1 MTEAATRMQCMEIW
15 GGNEPARRRV
25 ATPGLQVEVLSRPA
39 GGSAGGGDLHFV
51 SSCASGRITRF
62 VLADVSGHGEAVAA
76 VARDVRDLM
85 RRSIN
90 HVDQTRFVAS
100 LNRRIAEI
108 GGGELFATAI
118 VGTFFVTTRRLSLC
132 NAGHPP
138 PLLRRRG
145 DDRWTPLP
153 TAVAEPGEIANIPL
167 GIIPRIPYRET
178 VLRLA
183 PGDRLLACT
192 DAAAESRDAAGS
204 MLGTDGLG
212 RLLAEL
218 DDAARHPEA
227 SPDRKADLLDRLDEA
242 LAARRGQPAD
252 DDETLLLLA
261 GDATASRWRD
271 TLLAPLRI
279 AAEVIGPR
287 RPAAT

>member
-1 MTEAATRMQCMEIW
+1 MAESATRMQCMEIW

-25 ATPGLQVEVLSRPA
+25 ATPGLEVQVLSRPA

-118 VGTFFVTTRRLSLC
+118 VGTFFASTRRLTLC

-138 PLLRRRG
+138 PLLKRLG
-145 DDRWTPLP
+145 DEHWTPLATP
-153 TAVAEPGEIANIPL
+153 DTDPGEIANIPL

-192 DAAAESRDAAGS
+192 DAAAESRDAAGA
-204 MLGTDGLG
+204 MLGGEGLQ
-212 RLLAEL
+212 RLLDAL
-218 DDAARHPEA
+218 DAPAPQRTE
-227 SPDRKADLLDRLDEA
+227 DLLDRLDDA
-242 LAARRGQPAD
+242 LATRRGQPAD
-252 DDETLLLLA
+252 DDETLLLLE

-279 AAEVIGPR
+279 AAEAVRPRSPR
-287 RPAAT
+287 RTATT

>member
-1 MTEAATRMQCMEIW
+1 MAQAATRMQCMEIW
-15 GGNEPARRRV
+15 GGNEPARRHV
-25 ATPGLQVEVLSRPA
+25 ATPGLQVQVLSRPV

-62 VLADVSGHGEAVAA
+62 VLADVSGHGDAVAA

-145 DDRWTPLP
+145 EDRWTPLP
-153 TAVAEPGEIANIPL
+153 PAVAEPGEIANIPL

-192 DAAAESRDAAGS
+192 DAAAESRDAAGE
-204 MLGTDGLG
+204 MLGPEGLE
-212 RLLAEL
+212 RLLGEL
-218 DDAARHPEA
+218 DGPATPA
-227 SPDRKADLLDRLDEA
+227 PDREDDLLDRLDAA
-242 LAARRGQPAD
+242 LATRRGQPAD